1 MAKVFLILFVLIPL
15 AELYVLIQ
23 VGGVIGALPTVLLTV
38 FTAIA
43 GFLLMRTQG
52 MSTLQQA
59 QVAMAQG
66 EAPQMAM
73 MEGVFIFLG
82 GVLLLLPGLMTD
94 ALGLLFLVPFV
105 RRALIRQTMKG
116 FAVKGHYRYQ
126 NSQGDI
132 FEGEWREAEPKKPQ
146 NLTHQQP
153 IEGELLGGDKSGD
166 KK

>member
-73 MEGVFIFLG
+73 MEG
-82 GVLLLLPGLMTD
+82 
-94 ALGLLFLVPFV
+94 
-105 RRALIRQTMKG
+105 
-116 FAVKGHYRYQ
+116 
-126 NSQGDI
+126 
-132 FEGEWREAEPKKPQ
+132 
-146 NLTHQQP
+146 
-153 IEGELLGGDKSGD
+153 
-166 KK
+166 

>member
-82 GVLLLLPGLMTD
+82 GVL
-94 ALGLLFLVPFV
+94 GLLFLIPFV

-126 NSQGDI
+126 NSRGDT

-153 IEGELLGGDKSGD
+153 IEGELLGGDKSSD